1 LPENEELEDLVA
13 SLQQRVK
20 ETKGRRATKIVAM
33 FDLASSTSMK
43 LLEGHTIGTKT
54 ALLHNLICREIV
66 NRYGGSVIKELGDG
80 VLVSFGDCLNACLA
94 AIDIKTAI
102 HKQNKFLTKGGM
114 TIGEVEELEIA
125 GIRDMLGASVDRCA
139 RIASTAVAGQILMD
153 SALYDGVS
161 SFLKDH
167 QNISVGPP
175 DIVYLK
181 DIGLTI
187 TRDITTKEIGFIVGR
202 RMPFILQEEGRLLI
216 NQKVAFMQN
225 AKQEIIEL
233 GVGLTTFTEYFTSI
247 RRSEFK
253 DHVVKL
259 LESGVDLKCM
269 LLDPDSRI
277 AEEYAQDLKEPNLIK
292 EIRLSIRELKKQ
304 QKEFEGLK
312 LTGAFGI
319 YGYRKFPYFHAVCSD
334 PEADVGRMTVS
345 HYLHGVRRAET
356 PVFQF
361 CKAVNKN
368 MFEKYWASIKEL
380 LVESRRL

>member
-20 ETKGRRATKIVAM
+20 ETKGRRATKVVAM

-43 LLEGHTIGTKT
+43 LLEGHNIGTKT

-66 NRYGGSVIKELGDG
+66 NTYGGSVIKELGDG
-80 VLVSFGDCLNACLA
+80 VLVSFDDCLNACLA

-102 HKQNKFLTKGGM
+102 HKHNKFLTKGGM

-125 GIRDMLGASVDRCA
+125 GIRDLLGASVDRCA

-167 QNISVGPP
+167 QNIIVGPP
-175 DIVYLK
+175 DIVYLR

-233 GVGLTTFTEYFTSI
+233 GVGLTTFTKYFTSI
-247 RRSEFK
+247 RRSEFR

-277 AEEYAQDLKEPNLIK
+277 AEEYTQDLKEPDLTK
-292 EIRLSIRELKKQ
+292 KIRLSIRELKKQ

-319 YGYRKFPYFHAVCSD
+319 YGYRKFPYFHAVCTD

-380 LVESRRL
+380 LVESRQL